1 MSMFFRNKIK
11 DNNLI
16 NSDNQRNYLKN
27 EIINIISKI
36 SKINAGEINDDILIR
51 EELNIDSLMAMEIL
65 SAIEV
70 KFKIKVNEEEI
81 IKIST
86 IGEFI
91 NMIYLIIHK

>member
-1 MSMFFRNKIK
+1 MFLRNKIK
-11 DNNLI
+11 VNNLI
-16 NSDNQRNYLKN
+16 NSDDQRNYIKN

-36 SKINAGEINDDILIR
+36 SKINASEINDDILIR
-51 EELNIDSLMAMEIL
+51 EELNVDSLMAMEIL

-70 KFKIKVNEEEI
+70 KFKIRVNEEEI

-91 NMIYLIIHK
+91 DMIYLIIHK

>member
-1 MSMFFRNKIK
+1 MFFRNKIK

-51 EELNIDSLMAMEIL
+51 EELNVDSLMAMEIL